1 VAQIDISANNKSKT
15 SLTTAEKEWKDEA
28 FGLTGY
34 ATAAKM
40 KFPRPPDR
48 SPDQGNM
55 VLMVGAMLVMM
66 LVVLTPPLNFRLLLR
81 RQRLHQL
88 LMGVWSLG

>member
-1 VAQIDISANNKSKT
+1 MAQIDISANNKSKT

-55 VLMVGAMLVMM
+55 CYD
-66 LVVLTPPLNFRLLLR
+66 PLQPSPTILAGRPGSLLL
-81 RQRLHQL
+81 
-88 LMGVWSLG
+88 SE